1 MSKEPVK
8 SSINEP
14 SGEGEYKKA
23 RDRAQHISEEDRM
36 EIDRRQRSDPEFIE
50 HTKPEDPSPRPGQL
64 TRDNVNPNI
73 PSGPKDHPL
82 LPDGRVD
89 PNAGG
94 IVDPNTLGMDQSQ
107 VGEKPPERIYPER
120 EGPQAQTTPGEIEG
134 SQYSINEPPGSDVY
148 SHVPGMDNELP
159 PEGGAREA
167 PKIEQGQPKVAR
179 GPEASDDPDEI
190 EDELDQMEEE
200 GEVEKRGKSPSKKK

>member
-8 SSINEP
+8 RND
-14 SGEGEYKKA
+14 EYTSA
-23 RDRAQHISEEDRM
+23 RERAQHISEEDRM

-73 PSGPKDHPL
+73 PSGPKDRPL

-94 IVDPNTLGMDQSQ
+94 IVDPKSLGMESQ
-107 VGEKPPERIYPER
+107 AGAPPPKALDPDNRQNVAVTQEGEV
-120 EGPQAQTTPGEIEG
+120 EG
-134 SQYSINEPPGSDVY
+134 SRYSINEPPGSDVY
-148 SHVPGMDNELP
+148 SHVPGLDNELP
-159 PEGGAREA
+159 PEGETRTA
-167 PKIEQGQPKVAR
+167 PPKVAR
-179 GPEASDDPDEI
+179 GPEASDDPDEV
-190 EDELDQMEEE
+190 EDELEQMEEE
-200 GEVEKRGKSPSKKK
+200 GEVEKRGKSPKKK

>member
-8 SSINEP
+8 RND
-14 SGEGEYKKA
+14 EYTSA
-23 RDRAQHISEEDRM
+23 RERAQHIREEDRM
-36 EIDRRQRSDPEFIE
+36 EIDRRQREDPAFIE

-73 PSGPKDHPL
+73 PSGPKDRPL

-94 IVDPNTLGMDQSQ
+94 IVDPKSLGMESQ
-107 VGEKPPERIYPER
+107 AGTPPPKALEPDNQNVAVTQE
-120 EGPQAQTTPGEIEG
+120 GEIEG
-134 SQYSINEPPGSDVY
+134 SKYSINEPPGSDVY
-148 SHVPGMDNELP
+148 EHVPGLDNELP
-159 PEGGAREA
+159 PPTEPPLGGKPPEPPLGESRR
-167 PKIEQGQPKVAR
+167 AR

>member
-8 SSINEP
+8 RND
-14 SGEGEYKKA
+14 EYTSA
-23 RDRAQHISEEDRM
+23 RERAQHISEEDRM

-73 PSGPKDHPL
+73 PSGPKDRPL

-94 IVDPNTLGMDQSQ
+94 IVDPNTLGMESQ
-107 VGEKPPERIYPER
+107 AGTPPPKALDPDNRQGVAVTQEGEV
-120 EGPQAQTTPGEIEG
+120 EG
-134 SQYSINEPPGSDVY
+134 SRYSINEPPGSDVY

-159 PEGGAREA
+159 PEGGARGA
-167 PKIEQGQPKVAR
+167 PKIEQSQPKVAR
-179 GPEASDDPDEI
+179 GPEASDDPDEV
-190 EDELDQMEEE
+190 EDELEQMEEE
-200 GEVEKRGKSPSKKK
+200 GEVEKRGKSPKKK

>member
-8 SSINEP
+8 RNEDHA
-14 SGEGEYKKA
+14 SA
-23 RDRAQHISEEDRM
+23 RERAQHISEEDRM
-36 EIDRRQRSDPEFIE
+36 EIDRRQREDPAFIE

-73 PSGPKDHPL
+73 PSGPKDRPL

-94 IVDPNTLGMDQSQ
+94 IVDPKSLGMESQ
-107 VGEKPPERIYPER
+107 AGTPPPKALEPDNQNVAVTQE
-120 EGPQAQTTPGEIEG
+120 GEIEG
-134 SQYSINEPPGSDVY
+134 SKYSINEPPGSDVY
-148 SHVPGMDNELP
+148 EHVPGLDNELP
-159 PEGGAREA
+159 PPTEPPLGGKPPEPPLGESRR
-167 PKIEQGQPKVAR
+167 AR